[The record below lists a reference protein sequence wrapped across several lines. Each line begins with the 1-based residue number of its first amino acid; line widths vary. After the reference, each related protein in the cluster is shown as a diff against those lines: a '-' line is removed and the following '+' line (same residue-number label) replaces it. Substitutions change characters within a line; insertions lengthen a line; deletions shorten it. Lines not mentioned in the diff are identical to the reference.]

1 MNWKQLPP
9 HIRTIAEQAC
19 TPRELDAWKLSLDG
33 AGHRTIARA
42 LGTSPSTARD
52 RLASARAKIARALL
66 DSDQEGAA

>member
-33 AGHRTIARA
+33 AGYLVGSIVV
-42 LGTSPSTARD
+42 LISVWVGSSTPVTTPRD
-52 RLASARAKIARALL
+52 VAI
-66 DSDQEGAA
+66 